1 MNLLQSYVLSGGA
14 RGGKLTKLDGL
25 ATGQWKAPREPLEG
39 LLCPTFDCLAFAH
52 LENWGLRISAHKHLH
67 ICQQLY
73 AQESFLEIKKD

>member
-39 LLCPTFDCLAFAH
+39 LLCPTFDIPAIYFFGFTKLFAAM
-52 LENWGLRISAHKHLH
+52 LVV
-67 ICQQLY
+67 
-73 AQESFLEIKKD
+73 